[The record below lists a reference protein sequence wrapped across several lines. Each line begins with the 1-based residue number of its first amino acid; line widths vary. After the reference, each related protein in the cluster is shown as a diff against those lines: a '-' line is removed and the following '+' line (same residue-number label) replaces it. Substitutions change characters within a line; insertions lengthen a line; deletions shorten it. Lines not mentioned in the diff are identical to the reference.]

1 MKRKQKARVTV
12 AKKDKGKKGYDV
24 NVGGRKRFG
33 FYTKRKAEQAAK
45 RLRKKRAKK

>member
-1 MKRKQKARVTV
+1 MKRKARVTIE
-12 AKKDKGKKGYDV
+12 KKEKGKGYNV

-45 RLRKKRAKK
+45 RLRKKRAK